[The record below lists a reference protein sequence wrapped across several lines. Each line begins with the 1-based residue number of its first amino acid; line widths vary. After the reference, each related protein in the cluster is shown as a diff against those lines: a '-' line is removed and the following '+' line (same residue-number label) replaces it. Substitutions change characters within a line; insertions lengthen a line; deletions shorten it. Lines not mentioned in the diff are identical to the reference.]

1 MWSCQHH
8 FFSQIIFLPQFK
20 LETGQ
25 LEGTHASLIVHLHEK
40 ESYSF
45 KFEKRHRAAR
55 LDSPKRGALSS
66 KDRGGLG
73 GGRV

>member
-1 MWSCQHH
+1 MFARQ
-8 FFSQIIFLPQFK
+8 FLHTP
-20 LETGQ
+20 G
-25 LEGTHASLIVHLHEK
+25 ARSLHEK